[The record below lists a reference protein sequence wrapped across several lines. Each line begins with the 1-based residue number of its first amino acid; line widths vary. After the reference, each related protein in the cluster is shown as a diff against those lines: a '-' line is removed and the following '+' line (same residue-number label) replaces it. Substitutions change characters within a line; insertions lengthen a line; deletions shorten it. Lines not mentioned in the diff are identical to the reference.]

1 MDLLT
6 SADRKDVQS
15 PGSPE
20 TSYNLTWVS
29 AEWFPNNPNGNCQ
42 GTVPEFGSPLRTS
55 KQQHQES
62 TELSL
67 GQSDGAFL
75 ANLDGNYD
83 ASLINFAQLCNCR
96 VWSLIVPPRSLLR

>member
-6 SADRKDVQS
+6 RPDRKDVQS

-20 TSYNLTWVS
+20 TSHNLTCVS
-29 AEWFPNNPNGNCQ
+29 VEWFPNNPNGTCQ

-67 GQSDGAFL
+67 GQSDAVF
-75 ANLDGNYD
+75 
-83 ASLINFAQLCNCR
+83 FQLTLFIAAGSTKCAIIR
-96 VWSLIVPPRSLLR
+96 DDHMHMYVIYMYIYIYI